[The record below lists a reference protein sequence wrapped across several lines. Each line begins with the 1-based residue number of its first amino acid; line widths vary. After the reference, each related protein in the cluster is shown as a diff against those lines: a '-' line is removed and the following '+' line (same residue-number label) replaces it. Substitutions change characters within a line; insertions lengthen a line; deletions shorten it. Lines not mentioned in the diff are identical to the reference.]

1 MTSASHDVTLRFGKC
16 MKSATKRVVISSV
29 AALVAGAILTPA
41 SPVHAA
47 NNAEQVRALM
57 APTLEQ
63 TDQQRAYTK
72 TWTTY
77 YQPWDGSDTFSAPD
91 KGFEYIILGGQDS
104 KLAKARNRPYEY
116 GYREEKLIGATKP
129 TAVKWQGAA
138 DNAAL
143 GGSWIRRGDVRR
155 ASLLP
160 ANLRGVGPDTIIS
173 NLETAPRGVG
183 RLTDDISGVSPVDM
197 ARSIADLTA
206 LPVVA
211 GSLNIEGNDS
221 AFQRTRA
228 SWQTSSYTNAFG
240 DACSGARVTARFDVN
255 GILSTFNVE
264 EVCAGPN
271 GAPLMNFIDGHVQSW
286 DSALDAPEPNVSLAD

>member
-1 MTSASHDVTLRFGKC
+1 MTQRF
-16 MKSATKRVVISSV
+16 ATVSV
-29 AALVAGAILTPA
+29 AALVAGALLAPVT
-41 SPVHAA
+41 PVHAA
-47 NNAEQVRALM
+47 NNALEVQALM

-91 KGFEYIILGGQDS
+91 EGFEYLILGGQDS
-104 KLAKARNRPYEY
+104 KLIKARTRPYEY
-116 GYREEKLIGATKP
+116 GYREERVFGATKP
-129 TAVKWQGAA
+129 TAVKWQGVA
-138 DNAAL
+138 DSAAL

-160 ANLRGVGPDTIIS
+160 ANVRGVGPGVVIS
-173 NLETAPRGVG
+173 NLEAGPRGVAG
-183 RLTDDISGVSPVDM
+183 LTDDISGVSPVDM
-197 ARSIADLTA
+197 ARSIVDLAA
-206 LPVVA
+206 LPVEA
-211 GSLNIEGNDS
+211 GSLSIEGNDS
-221 AFQRTRA
+221 PFQRTRA
-228 SWQTSSYTNAFG
+228 SWRTSSYTNAFG
-240 DACSGARVTARFDVN
+240 DSCSFARVTARFDVN

-286 DSALDAPEPNVSLAD
+286 DNPIDAPEQSVSLAD

>member
-1 MTSASHDVTLRFGKC
+1 MRNTTQRLAIV
-16 MKSATKRVVISSV
+16 SV
-29 AALVAGAILTPA
+29 AALVAGALLAPVT
-41 SPVHAA
+41 PVHAA
-47 NNAEQVRALM
+47 NNSLEVQALM

-77 YQPWDGSDTFSAPD
+77 YQPWEGSDTFSAPD
-91 KGFEYIILGGQDS
+91 KGFEYLILGGQDS
-104 KLAKARNRPYEY
+104 KLLKARTRPYEY

-129 TAVKWQGAA
+129 TAVKWQGVA
-138 DNAAL
+138 DSAAL
-143 GGSWIRRGDVRR
+143 GGSWIRRGDIRR

-160 ANLRGVGPDTIIS
+160 ANVRGVGPDIIIS
-173 NLETAPRGVG
+173 NLEAGPRGVG
-183 RLTDDISGVSPVDM
+183 QLTDDISGVSPVDM
-197 ARSIADLTA
+197 ARSIVDLTA
-206 LPVVA
+206 LPVEA

-221 AFQRTRA
+221 PFQRTRA
-228 SWQTSSYTNAFG
+228 SWRTGSYTNAFG
-240 DACSGARVTARFDVN
+240 DSCSSANITARFDFN

-286 DSALDAPEPNVSLAD
+286 DNPIDAPEPNISLAD